1 MSGYFLTFFRKGD
14 GGGNFFCSHPSSF
27 SSFFYLPPPLFLTRH
42 PRVHSSQGA
51 AGCAVWKEGERQKN
65 LGMDVRNSFCP
76 LSLSVPSSF
85 SDGYRGYGAG
95 VGKREEDDREVR
107 ERGGCSLL
115 LFSLLPFENFF
126 LLLLPFFFFFSSPPR
141 LLFLGSTFVLSS
153 CAPCGGGGGSG
164 GGSVVVVGP
173 FSASLSRR

>member
-1 MSGYFLTFFRKGD
+1 MAAAI
-14 GGGNFFCSHPSSF
+14 FFCSHPSSF

-51 AGCAVWKEGERQKN
+51 AGCAVWKEGERQKK
-65 LGMDVRNSFCP
+65 LGDVCKKFLLS
-76 LSLSVPSSF
+76 SLSVPSSS

-107 ERGGCSLL
+107 ERGRGLSPT
-115 LFSLLPFENFF
+115 FFPLPFENFF

-141 LLFLGSTFVLSS
+141 LLFLGSTFVLSN

-173 FSASLSRR
+173 YSASLSRR